1 MKRMISMFLA
11 TVMCFGLMTNAL
23 AAKVGDFSDVSD
35 TAWYAAAVDYAYGN
49 GLFSGTSASTFSP
62 SNSMTRG
69 MFATVLSRISGV
81 DKAQIDNEQRF
92 VDVDVNAY
100 YGPSV
105 TWAYENGIVS
115 GVSATKFSPNSA
127 ITREQIA
134 VMLYRYLT
142 GLKFEVPKNIQTVS
156 SFADAASVSDYAKE
170 AVNAMRAWGFVT
182 GDNNGN
188 YNPRNYITR
197 AEAATILMRVHYF
210 LENGVPYV
218 SSTTSTDTPAENPS
232 TEVQSIA
239 FGSSTYNITAGS
251 SMSLMCNV
259 YPAKYMTGITYESS
273 NEKIAY
279 VDTAS
284 GILYAESAGTVTITA
299 TSDNGCKDTC
309 TVTVTDSKVPAA
321 SVTFNTTALSMVV
334 GDTVNFKVSILPANT
349 TDGIESVLSDNPAVA
364 ANNGLIVEARS
375 AGTATLTVTTT
386 SGLTAKCKI
395 TVAENAGSAV
405 SVEEKANVRVGK
417 TVQLHAD
424 VTPSSASKDVAWSSS
439 DTHVATV
446 DSNGVVT
453 GVSIGTARI
462 TARTSDGKSD
472 VCELTVTGIIPQ
484 GITVAKKNVT
494 LPIGNTYKLACFIT
508 PSSAK
513 NDGFSYSSSNP
524 SVAAVAADG
533 TVTAKAAGTAVITV
547 KTMNSASKASAA
559 VTITVSPDVVSVASV
574 TLDQHDVQLSVK
586 GTAQLTATVS
596 PSNATD
602 KSVMWSSDNT
612 AVATVDSKGL
622 VTAKS
627 AGSAKITAS
636 AGGKSD
642 VCLVT
647 VAGEAQA
654 TSFSTTTPSF
664 TIATSAYGEASQ
676 QEVGVIKF
684 IDKELGLNDGQYMPD
699 FADIGFKYTFV
710 SSDPSV
716 IKVNQS
722 GGLYDPIRLKSGDA
736 PRTATITVTREK
748 DGATLKVD
756 VTVSFNDKW
765 MPIDDSYISRFTA
778 SVFKTVNQYRV
789 DAGLQPLQYMY
800 TAQDLAN
807 YRCKELAKEFSHAR
821 PDGAPR
827 LIFTDSD
834 GTEIELGLENIGFI
848 KINYSDGATYND
860 PESLGESAA
869 KNWFASEGH
878 RDVMMT
884 WTLKRTAVGLY
895 VDTDGT
901 AYMAQFFTSL

>member
-11 TVMCFGLMTNAL
+11 AVMCFGLMTNAL

-81 DKAQIDNEQRF
+81 DKTQIDNEQRF

-142 GLKFEVPKNIQTVS
+142 GLKVEVPKNIQTVS

-170 AVNAMRAWGFVT
+170 AVNAMRAWGFVA

-218 SSTTSTDTPAENPS
+218 SSTTSTDTPAEKPS

-273 NEKIAY
+273 DEKIAY

-284 GILYAESAGTVTITA
+284 GILYAESVGTVTITA

-364 ANNGLIVEARS
+364 TNNGLIVEARS

-417 TVQLHAD
+417 SVQLHAD
-424 VTPSSASKDVAWSSS
+424 VTPSVTSKNVTWSSS
-439 DTHVATV
+439 DTRVATV
-446 DSNGVVT
+446 DSDGVVT
-453 GVSIGTARI
+453 GVSIGSARI
-462 TARTSDGKSD
+462 TVRTSDGKSA
-472 VCELTVTGIIPQ
+472 VCELAVTDIIPQ
-484 GITVAKKNVT
+484 GITVSKKNVS
-494 LPIGNTYKLACFIT
+494 LSIGDTYKPACFIT

-513 NDGFSYSSSNP
+513 NDGLSYSSSNT
-524 SVAAVAADG
+524 SVATVSSDG
-533 TVTAKAAGTAVITV
+533 TVTAKAVGTAVITV
-547 KTMNSASKASAA
+547 KSTNPASTAYTHMNVTVAA
-559 VTITVSPDVVSVASV
+559 KDTVSSV
-574 TLDQHDVQLSVK
+574 TLNQSSAILKVG
-586 GTAQLTATVS
+586 GTLQLTASVS
-596 PSNATD
+596 PSNALD
-602 KSVMWSSDNT
+602 NSIAWSSDNA

-622 VTAKS
+622 VTGKS
-627 AGSAKITAS
+627 TGSAKITAS
-636 AGGKSD
+636 VGSKSD
-642 VCLVT
+642 ACLIT
-647 VAGEAQA
+647 VAGEAQVA
-654 TSFSTTTPSF
+654 SFSTTTPSF
-664 TIATSAYGEASQ
+664 TLNTSTYGNAASGK
-676 QEVGVIKF
+676 VGVLKF
-684 IDKELGLNDGQYMPD
+684 VDKELGLNDARYLSD

-716 IKVNQS
+716 IKVNKD
-722 GGLYDPIRLKSGDA
+722 GGLYDPIQLKSGDA

-748 DGATLKVD
+748 DGATLQVD
-756 VTVSFNDKW
+756 VTVAFNDKW
-765 MPIDDSYISRFTA
+765 MPIDDNYMSRFAA
-778 SVFKTVNQYRV
+778 SVFKTINQYRA
-789 DAGLQPLQYMY
+789 DAGVQQMAYMY
-800 TAQDLAN
+800 GAQDLAN
-807 YRCKELAKEFSHAR
+807 YRCEELAKEFSHAR
-821 PDGAPR
+821 PNNGKD
-827 LIFTDSD
+827 LVFTDTD
-834 GTEIELGLENIGFI
+834 GTQIALSMENIGYI
-848 KINYSDGATYND
+848 KINYSNGATTND
-860 PESLGESAA
+860 PEALGVSAA
-869 KNWFASEGH
+869 KTWYDSPGH
-878 RDVMMT
+878 RN
-884 WTLKRTAVGLY
+884 TLLRAHNTRTVVGLY
-895 VDTDGT
+895 VDTNGT
-901 AYMAQFFTSL
+901 AYMVQFFTSL